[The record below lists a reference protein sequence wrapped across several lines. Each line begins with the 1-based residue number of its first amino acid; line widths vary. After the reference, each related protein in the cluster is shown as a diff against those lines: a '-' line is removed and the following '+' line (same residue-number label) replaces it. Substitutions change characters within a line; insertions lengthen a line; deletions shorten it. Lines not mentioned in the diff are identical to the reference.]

1 MLVAFKLTLF
11 SQPWTSAG
19 VYFVAFFLATNFIGT
34 IGTQYCKADE
44 TAIYEADD
52 FVKKIKPILADHCFD
67 CHADGADE
75 GGVSFDDLFESK
87 DKELLQKTWHRVLKQ
102 VRADLMPPIDEL
114 QPSDEQ
120 SKQLQSW
127 IIRQPL
133 GLDPENLNPGSLT
146 IRRLNRIEYRNTIRA
161 LLDVDYNTTMKF
173 PADDTGHGFDNI
185 GDVLSISPLLLEK
198 YFNAANDIV
207 SSVVPTTSQIFPEKK
222 IPGQSFKQ
230 DPANA
235 GNVNSRGHLELSYYK
250 AATAKAEFETS
261 IAGDYQLNL
270 NLSAS
275 EDYVDLVFDLN
286 ECEFRFVFDGEELLK
301 RKFVRQNGKGF
312 RYVFDRKLKPG
323 KHTLEVSIK
332 PTTKKEQL
340 RRLRLVLSSVIVRG
354 PMANEHRVKP
364 DGYDRF
370 FPRDT
375 PNEPKAKREYA
386 KELLGDFAKRAYRRP
401 VQETTLTRLAD
412 LAEYTY
418 NQDGETFE
426 SGISKGMTAILASPQ
441 FVFREEFTLPGDDS
455 KFPLIDEYSLAS
467 RLSYFLWSSMPDE
480 ELIGLADRGELR
492 KNLDGQLARMMADER
507 FGNFV
512 ENFAGQW
519 LQARSVESVPID
531 SRAVAWRDAPPDPE
545 ADKIRD
551 RFIELF
557 RKGSDRTDEEE
568 KEVEEARPLIK
579 KIFRQPK
586 IKLDNNVRRAMRR
599 ETEMTVEHIIK
610 GNRSLLELVDSNY
623 TFLNQSLAKFY
634 GIAGVKGRQMRR
646 YELPDDSVRGG
657 VLTQG
662 TMLVV
667 TSNPNRT
674 SPVKRGLFVL
684 ENLLGTPTSAPP
696 PDIPALEEVE
706 ESSDKKLSLRES
718 LEIHRKDP
726 NCSSCHNRMDPLGL
740 ALENFNAMGRFRT
753 DEYGQ
758 RIESKGVLITGEPF
772 KNVTEL
778 KKILATKRKTD
789 FYRCLTEKM
798 LTYALGR
805 ALEYEDILTV
815 DDIVIKLELND
826 GKANELLGGI
836 VKSAAF
842 QRTAKPNLVE
852 AIDQDKDK

>member
-1 MLVAFKLTLF
+1 
-11 SQPWTSAG
+11 
-19 VYFVAFFLATNFIGT
+19 
-34 IGTQYCKADE
+34 
-44 TAIYEADD
+44 
-52 FVKKIKPILADHCFD
+52 
-67 CHADGADE
+67 
-75 GGVSFDDLFESK
+75 
-87 DKELLQKTWHRVLKQ
+87 
-102 VRADLMPPIDEL
+102 
-114 QPSDEQ
+114 
-120 SKQLQSW
+120 
-127 IIRQPL
+127 
-133 GLDPENLNPGSLT
+133 
-146 IRRLNRIEYRNTIRA
+146 
-161 LLDVDYNTTMKF
+161 
-173 PADDTGHGFDNI
+173 
-185 GDVLSISPLLLEK
+185 
-198 YFNAANDIV
+198 
-207 SSVVPTTSQIFPEKK
+207 
-222 IPGQSFKQ
+222 
-230 DPANA
+230 
-235 GNVNSRGHLELSYYK
+235 
-250 AATAKAEFETS
+250 
-261 IAGDYQLNL
+261 
-270 NLSAS
+270 
-275 EDYVDLVFDLN
+275 
-286 ECEFRFVFDGEELLK
+286 
-301 RKFVRQNGKGF
+301 
-312 RYVFDRKLKPG
+312 
-323 KHTLEVSIK
+323 
-332 PTTKKEQL
+332 
-340 RRLRLVLSSVIVRG
+340 
-354 PMANEHRVKP
+354 
-364 DGYDRF
+364 
-370 FPRDT
+370 
-375 PNEPKAKREYA
+375 
-386 KELLGDFAKRAYRRP
+386 
-401 VQETTLTRLAD
+401 
-412 LAEYTY
+412 
-418 NQDGETFE
+418 
-426 SGISKGMTAILASPQ
+426 MTAILASPQ

-480 ELIGLADRGELR
+480 ELIGLADRRELR

-586 IKLDNNVRRAMRR
+586 IKLDNDVRRAMRR

-805 ALEYEDILTV
+805 ALEYEDIPTV
-815 DDIVIKLELND
+815 DDIVIKLESND

-842 QRTAKPNLVE
+842 QRTAKPNLME
-852 AIDQDKDK
+852 ATDQDKDK